1 MNSMTCDG
9 EDKANG
15 QSSPLIVLVG
25 LYNLVNAT
33 SAVIGCCPCSIRVQ
47 THVLFNIGAIL
58 KLFASL
64 F

>member
-33 SAVIGCCPCSIRVQ
+33 SAVIGCCPFSIRVQ
-47 THVLFNIGAIL
+47 THVR
-58 KLFASL
+58 
-64 F
+64 

>member
-9 EDKANG
+9 EDRANG

-47 THVLFNIGAIL
+47 THVR
-58 KLFASL
+58 
-64 F
+64 